1 MVELADTPLL
11 RTGGRAIKWRS
22 HPGPN
27 PGTGILL
34 RSGPMGGRMVLTH
47 KAEVRFL
54 SPQPLILD
62 RLTGKASGC

>member
-1 MVELADTPLL
+1 MVELVFTPVLK
-11 RTGGRAIKWRS
+11 TVGAPCMAT
-22 HPGPN
+22 HPGSN
-27 PGTGILL
+27 PGTGMLL

>member
-1 MVELADTPLL
+1 
-11 RTGGRAIKWRS
+11 
-22 HPGPN
+22 
-27 PGTGILL
+27 
-34 RSGPMGGRMVLTH
+34 MGGRMVLTH